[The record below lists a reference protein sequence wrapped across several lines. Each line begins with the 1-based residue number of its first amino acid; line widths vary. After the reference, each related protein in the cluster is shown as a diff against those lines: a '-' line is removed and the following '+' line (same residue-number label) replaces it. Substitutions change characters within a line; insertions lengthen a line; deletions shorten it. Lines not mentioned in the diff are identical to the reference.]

1 MKIILSFWE
10 VINSN
15 NVLILSSKIGFVGDT
30 FEKNEQSKSGKTN
43 TLARG
48 SNNLILFLSLIA
60 SSWLVAKKAIFAHF
74 AISARL

>member
-10 VINSN
+10 VINLN
-15 NVLILSSKIGFVGDT
+15 NVLILSSKIGFVGER

-43 TLARG
+43 TSTRG

-60 SSWLVAKKAIFAHF
+60 SSWLVAKKAIFF
-74 AISARL
+74 FFNWY